1 MNKRIALIS
10 EHASPFGV
18 LGGVDSGGQNV
29 YVGQLARHLA
39 AMGYEIDIFTR
50 RDNLLLPEVA
60 DWVAGVRII
69 YVPAGPATLVRKE
82 DLLPFMADFTAYVL
96 QFCKQYPPYNLI
108 HANFWM
114 SGLVAAEIKRSLG
127 IPFVITFHALGRVRR
142 LHQGKADEFPD
153 ERFAVEDRII
163 AEADAI
169 IAECPQDEEDLCQ
182 LYSADSDKITTIPC
196 GFNPAEFE
204 PLSKILARVA
214 LGFPVEERMILQ
226 LGRMVPRKG
235 VDTVIRSLRDL
246 IQAHQTPVRLIIVG
260 GDLQDP
266 DPRIVSEVTRLQA
279 IASETGV
286 SDYVTFVSRQGREV
300 LKYYYSAADIF
311 ITTPWYEPFGI
322 TPVEAMACGTPVIG
336 SNVGGVKFTVKDGET
351 GYLVPP
357 NDPEAIAT
365 KIAYLYQ
372 QPQLLSIFQRQ
383 AIQRAN
389 ALFTWQTVAT
399 KMAALYEQA
408 IAVNQPEQQYSVP
421 QKYSVPAASIV
432 KRGFDQALSALQA
445 SQRQLEDSIL
455 EVADVLSNCFN
466 QGNKLLICG
475 NGGSAA
481 DAQHCAAEF
490 VGRFKCAERP
500 GFPAMALTAD
510 TAVLTAWSNDV
521 GYENVFT
528 RQVETFGKPGD
539 VLLGISTSGRSQN
552 VIQAFKAAHWQ
563 GLKCIALTGGDGGE
577 VRSLADHCILV
588 PSSEPPHIQEVHIV
602 VIHLLCELVE
612 ERFAAEKL
620 SAISY
625 PQLTSGIQAT
635 EVEMSK
641 VISPKYTPNIPQW
654 EFQH

>member
-1 MNKRIALIS
+1 MKKRIGLIS

-29 YVGQLARHLA
+29 YVGQIAKHLA
-39 AMGYEIDIFTR
+39 AMGYAVDIFTR
-50 RDNLLLPEVA
+50 RENSLLPEIA
-60 DWVAGVRII
+60 DWVEGVRII
-69 YVPAGPATLVRKE
+69 HVPAGPATCIRKE
-82 DLLPFMADFTAYVL
+82 DLLPLMAEFTAYVL
-96 QFCKQYPPYNLI
+96 RFCQHQTPTYDLL

-114 SGLVAAEIKRSLG
+114 SGLVAAEVKKTLG

-153 ERFAVEDRII
+153 ERFAIEDRII
-163 AEADAI
+163 AETDAI
-169 IAECPQDEEDLCQ
+169 IAECPQDEADLCT
-182 LYSADSDKITTIPC
+182 LYNADPAKITTIPC
-196 GFNPAEFE
+196 GFNPVEFE

-214 LGFPVEERMILQ
+214 LGFPAEERMILQ

-235 VDTVIRSLRDL
+235 VDTVIRSLECL
-246 IQAHQTPVRLIIVG
+246 IQTHQTPVRLIIVG
-260 GDLQDP
+260 GDLDDP
-266 DPRIVSEVTRLQA
+266 DPRIALEVTRLQA
-279 IASETGV
+279 IAAELGV
-286 SDYVTFVSRQGREV
+286 SDYVTFVGRQGREV

-322 TPVEAMACGTPVIG
+322 TPIEAMACGTPVIG
-336 SNVGGVKFTVKDGET
+336 SNVGGVKFTVQDGET
-351 GYLVPP
+351 GFLVPP
-357 NDPEAIAT
+357 HDPAAIAAR
-365 KIAYLYQ
+365 IVQLYQ
-372 QPQLLSIFQRQ
+372 QPQLLKTFQRQ

-399 KMAALYEQA
+399 KMAALYEQV
-408 IAVNQPEQQYSVP
+408 IAVNQPGDRYPSH
-421 QKYSVPAASIV
+421 AAAIV
-432 KRGFDQALSALQA
+432 NRGFAQSLVALQA
-445 SQRQLEDSIL
+445 AQRQLQSSIL

-466 QGNKLLICG
+466 QGGKVLICG

-500 GFPAMALTAD
+500 GFPALALTAD

-521 GYENVFT
+521 GYENVFA

-552 VIQAFKAAHWQ
+552 VIQAFKVAREQ
-563 GLKCIALTGGDGGE
+563 GVRCIALLGGDGGE

-612 ERFAAEKL
+612 ERFAVEQL
-620 SAISY
+620 STIS
-625 PQLTSGIQAT
+625 QQRFALSIQAT
-635 EVEMSK
+635 EVEMDK
-641 VISPKYTPNIPQW
+641 AISPISGGVSLA
-654 EFQH
+654 EVHAHER